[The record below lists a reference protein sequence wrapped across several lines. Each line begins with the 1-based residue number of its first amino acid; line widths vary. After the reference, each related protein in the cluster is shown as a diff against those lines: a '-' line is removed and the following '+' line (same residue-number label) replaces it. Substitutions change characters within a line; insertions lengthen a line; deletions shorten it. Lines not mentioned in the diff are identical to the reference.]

1 VTVTI
6 DRLPPDQQRVVFA
19 LAQSRLSHL
28 SEAPKIADP
37 SFIND
42 QQRSF
47 FESAA
52 PEVLYSGAFRAG
64 KSRIGCEKAY
74 YLAQTYPGIPIGIF
88 RKTAASLPASTER
101 TLLLDVIPRPAIARS
116 NASQHWYELDNGSR
130 IWLFGLDPDP
140 ITGLPSKVGSVEL
153 GWAFVD
159 EAVEI
164 NEGDWNMVKGR
175 LSWPGIP
182 YHQIAAA
189 TNPAGPGHWLK
200 RRFTPPTETREYL
213 HASTFDNPA
222 LPADVLAEAAASPDD
237 YYHRRYHLGQWVGA
251 EGMIWTLPD
260 SQMRDEP
267 GPFKAICG
275 AIDWGFVHAFA
286 AEVIGQTGSGR
297 LAVVDEMYER
307 GRTLDEVIPRL
318 LELQQLHHIRVWFAD
333 PSEPAYITAC
343 RRAGLDVVPA
353 ENEVGPGIQAVTRA
367 IAAGM
372 TVSPR
377 CVGLLGEMPG
387 YAWAKQR
394 DGNFQERPIKFN
406 DDACDALR
414 YGVMAFEPAQV
425 ESDRVVVYDER
436 VEISPY

>member
-1 VTVTI
+1 MTQAETI
-6 DRLPPDQQRVVFA
+6 AAAA
-19 LAQSRLSHL
+19 LGIVRTRPAGPR
-28 SEAPKIADP
+28 IARPP

-47 FESAA
+47 FESTA

-74 YLAQTYPGIPIGIF
+74 FLAQTYPGIPVGIF

-101 TLLLDVIPRPAIARS
+101 TLLVDVVPRHAIARS
-116 NASQHWYELDNGSR
+116 NSSQHWYELENGSR

-153 GWAFVD
+153 GWAFID
-159 EAVEI
+159 EAVEV

-182 YHQIAAA
+182 YHQITAA

-200 RRFTPPTETREYL
+200 RRFTPPTPTREFL
-213 HASTFDNPA
+213 HASTFENPS
-222 LPADVLAEAAASPDD
+222 LPADVLAEMAAAPDD
-237 YYHRRYHLGQWVGA
+237 YYHRRYHLGEWVGA
-251 EGMIWTLPD
+251 EGMIWNLPD
-260 SQMRDEP
+260 VQVRDEQ
-267 GPFKAICG
+267 GPFKAIAG
-275 AIDWGFVHAFA
+275 SLDWGFVHAFA
-286 AEVIGQTGSGR
+286 AEIIGQTGSGR
-297 LAVVDEMYER
+297 LAVIDEMYER
-307 GRTLDEVIPRL
+307 GKTLDEVIPTLLRL
-318 LELQQLHHIRVWFAD
+318 QEAHGVRVWFAD
-333 PSEPAYITAC
+333 PSEPAYILAC

-353 ENEVGPGIQAVTRA
+353 ENDVGPGIQAVTRA

-377 CVGLLGEMPG
+377 CTGLLGEMPG
-387 YAWAKQR
+387 YTWAKQR
-394 DGNFQERPIKFN
+394 DGSFQERPVKVN

-414 YGVMAFEPAQV
+414 YGVMAFEPDLEDGPRFATY
-425 ESDRVVVYDER
+425 EER